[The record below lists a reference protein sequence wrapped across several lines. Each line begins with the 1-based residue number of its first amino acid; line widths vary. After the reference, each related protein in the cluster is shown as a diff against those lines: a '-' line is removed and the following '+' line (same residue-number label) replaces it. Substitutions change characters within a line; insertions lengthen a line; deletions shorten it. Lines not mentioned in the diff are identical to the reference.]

1 MIGFNLS
8 DLKVGDKATISGLST
23 GDNHTA
29 LLALGFMRGKS
40 IEVSLRAPFNGPM
53 AVRMG
58 QTLVSLR
65 PEEALQVFVDK
76 L

>member
-1 MIGFNLS
+1 
-8 DLKVGDKATISGLST
+8 
-23 GDNHTA
+23 
-29 LLALGFMRGKS
+29 
-40 IEVSLRAPFNGPM
+40 M